1 MPPNSAALQTDLQ
14 PSSSQCRDLGQP
26 KKFSTMATQ
35 QARRKTPKPAEELA
49 GAKPRHAASATL
61 REQRFSSLG
70 PRLSGFGDA
79 LTVTGLAFWS
89 SLALAPTDARIGQ
102 AFSLLWRLGE
112 SNHARRPIT
121 AARTLPHLESTASVA
136 LP

>member
-26 KKFSTMATQ
+26 KKFSTMVWM
-35 QARRKTPKPAEELA
+35 
-49 GAKPRHAASATL
+49 G
-61 REQRFSSLG
+61 RESIEGSRVLC
-70 PRLSGFGDA
+70 
-79 LTVTGLAFWS
+79 TVTGRAFWS